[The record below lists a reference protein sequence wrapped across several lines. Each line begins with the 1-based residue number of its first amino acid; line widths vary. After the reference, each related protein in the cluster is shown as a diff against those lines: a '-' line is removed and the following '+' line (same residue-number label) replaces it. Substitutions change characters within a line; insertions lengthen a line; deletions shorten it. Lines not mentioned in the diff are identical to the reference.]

1 MNPDIKWLEALKL
14 PLKSSLAGAVIAPAI
29 LLSITKNWID
39 FGGKAELASTVL
51 VIATIIFTVM
61 SLVGVGELLLK
72 PVAEKQKKKSIIDRR
87 KIRRNEELAIRAD
100 NEIRILRRL
109 DSLSEEEL
117 AVFAEQIQKNSAT
130 FYSWFHSPH
139 LGSLMHKGLISA
151 AQGAYNQDHF
161 PFIIHDFV
169 WDELLKRKDEFL
181 GKSEE
186 AKNTE
191 GQKKRK
197 ATFDSLRD
205 RRR

>member
-14 PLKSSLAGAVIAPAI
+14 PLKSSLAGTVIAPAI
-29 LLSITKNWID
+29 LFSISRNWID
-39 FGGKAELASTVL
+39 FGSKAEFASTVL
-51 VIATIIFTVM
+51 VIATIFFIVM
-61 SLVGVGELLLK
+61 SLVGLGELLLK
-72 PVAEKQKKKSIIDRR
+72 PTIEKQKKKSLIDRR
-87 KIRRNEELAIRAD
+87 KIRREEELAIRAD

-117 AVFAEQIQKNSAT
+117 TLFAQQLQKNSAT
-130 FYSWFHSPH
+130 FYGWFHSPH
-139 LGSLMHKGLISA
+139 LGSLRQKELISA
-151 AQGAYNQDHF
+151 AQGTYHQDHF
-161 PFIIHDFV
+161 PFTIHDFV

-191 GQKKRK
+191 SPKKSKR
-197 ATFDSLRD
+197 TFDSLRD